1 MDTSNNE
8 RKEYELINLEVE
20 YPGIKGEVKWA
31 VVSELSLETLM
42 RTYRELHVYSPVIL
56 LSPAEGETFKDFHK
70 NEHKHEARWK
80 RSYENDGYEDSETE
94 KKYYGQLVNDIDGE
108 STISN
113 EYQDLKQAINKLPE
127 IQQRRCKLYFYHG
140 FTEKEIACLEGVD
153 QAAVSRTL
161 SKAINNLKKLF

>member
-42 RTYRELHVYSPVIL
+42 RTYRELHVYSPVIW
-56 LSPAEGETFKDFHK
+56 LSPAEGETFKEFHK

-94 KKYYGQLVNDIDGE
+94 TKYYGQLVNDIDGE

>member
-80 RSYENDGYEDSETE
+80 RSYENDGY
-94 KKYYGQLVNDIDGE
+94 
-108 STISN
+108 
-113 EYQDLKQAINKLPE
+113 
-127 IQQRRCKLYFYHG
+127 
-140 FTEKEIACLEGVD
+140 
-153 QAAVSRTL
+153 
-161 SKAINNLKKLF
+161 

>member
-94 KKYYGQLVNDIDGE
+94 TKYYGQLVNDIDGE